1 MNKYQCT
8 LLVFKQSENY
18 NSYSYPNV
26 RVHGVVSLPDDKSI
40 SDEALAM
47 QWAAK
52 QYVLRNLVLKHTL
65 KALET
70 FKILEKL

>member
-1 MNKYQCT
+1 
-8 LLVFKQSENY
+8 
-18 NSYSYPNV
+18 
-26 RVHGVVSLPDDKSI
+26 VVSLPDDKSI